1 MTHESDGATSLTEP
15 RVLERLRE
23 LADASKGLEPAAHVE
38 ARLLRAFEQLHAPRR
53 VTPPKRVLWVPAV
66 AASAALATAVTLL
79 VMQAGAPSGER
90 SRPPAAATATEL
102 FPGFVAVP
110 GSASLPTLESASIVR
125 YELPVSALPAYG
137 VEIASDV
144 PRRSVEADLLVG
156 QDGYAR
162 AIRVVSVNSNRSR
175 P

>member
-1 MTHESDGATSLTEP
+1 MGEQQL
-15 RVLERLRE
+15 LERLRE
-23 LADASKGLEPAAHVE
+23 LADASAPLEPSPHIEAA
-38 ARLLRAFEQLHAPRR
+38 LLRDFEQRHPAHPTSPPR
-53 VTPPKRVLWVPAV
+53 RVLWVPAI

-79 VMQAGAPSGER
+79 VAQAGAPSGER
-90 SRPPAAATATEL
+90 TRPPAADNAEEL

-137 VEIASDV
+137 VEIVSDV
-144 PRRSVEADLLVG
+144 SRRSVEADLLVG

-162 AIRVVSVNSNRSR
+162 AIRVVSVTSSRSR